1 MALAHDI
8 QHSNAAAGGFGSR
21 LLGFF
26 TAIGEARARRK
37 LYALTVS
44 ELRGLSNRELADLGM
59 NRSMI
64 TRAAME
70 AAYGK

>member
-8 QHSNAAAGGFGSR
+8 HHSNAAAGGFGSR
-21 LLGFF
+21 ILSFF

-37 LYALTVS
+37 LYALTVR
-44 ELRGLSNRELADLGM
+44 ELRALSNRELADLGIT
-59 NRSMI
+59 RSMI